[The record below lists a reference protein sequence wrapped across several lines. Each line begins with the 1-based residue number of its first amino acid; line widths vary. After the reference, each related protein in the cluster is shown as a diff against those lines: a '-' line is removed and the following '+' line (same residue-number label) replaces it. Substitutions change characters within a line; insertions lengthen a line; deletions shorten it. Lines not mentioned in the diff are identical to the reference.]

1 MENHRF
7 VDDFLIITP
16 IVTLASMRLTFWS
29 FLVGLHVRSSDMCI
43 VFINYSTMILW
54 ALGPAP
60 IFMWQSTSLYP
71 RKYGWQWM
79 FQNANFTGNTR
90 DHRPRNR
97 CRCCARLV
105 VRFRCLGDQP
115 SSWFEYC
122 FLHPR
127 HLMTFEHGSPTQLL
141 LPVGKHRGK
150 TMPIWLGERTE
161 QASEMGF

>member
-1 MENHRF
+1 
-7 VDDFLIITP
+7 
-16 IVTLASMRLTFWS
+16 
-29 FLVGLHVRSSDMCI
+29 
-43 VFINYSTMILW
+43 
-54 ALGPAP
+54 
-60 IFMWQSTSLYP
+60 
-71 RKYGWQWM
+71 
-79 FQNANFTGNTR
+79 
-90 DHRPRNR
+90 
-97 CRCCARLV
+97 LV